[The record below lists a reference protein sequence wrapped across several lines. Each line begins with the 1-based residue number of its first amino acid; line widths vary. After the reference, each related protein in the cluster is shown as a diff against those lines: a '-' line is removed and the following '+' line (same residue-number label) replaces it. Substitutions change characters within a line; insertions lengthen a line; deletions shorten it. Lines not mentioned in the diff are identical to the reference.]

1 MEVIRGDCDVLDKP
15 TQWRGVRRSVEC
27 VAHHSEPNFNRLA
40 RVLRNIN
47 GSHADVIIH
56 IRSHGRIRSSAIGAD
71 LDINRIKSILQILK
85 GTEAQRRASRW
96 ELNTVQHEKT

>member
-1 MEVIRGDCDVLDKP
+1 MEVIRGDCDVLYKP

-27 VAHHSEPNFNRLA
+27 VAHHSEPNFDRLA

-47 GSHADVIIH
+47 SSLADVIIH
-56 IRSHGRIRSSAIGAD
+56 ISAHGRVRSSAIGAD

-85 GTEAQRRASRW
+85 GTEAKRRASGW
-96 ELNTVQHEKT
+96 DLNTGQHKNT